1 MRRYILTILGFVLA
15 VSSGLPAADGDG
27 GYAGAFMQIPI
38 GARPTAMGG
47 AYLSISDDG
56 AGALYNPAGVA
67 TIKQPLLATAYRL
80 MNLDRSLGYAAL
92 MLPAKGNSTLGLL
105 WRYAG
110 SGSVMARSHDGD
122 PLGNELSH
130 ENHEFSVVFAKRFE
144 HFFSAGVKMYYLHSS
159 FAEMQA
165 SSVGFDMGL
174 VLYMDR
180 LLFSRESTA
189 RIPVKDV
196 RVGLVLKHLQAKYI
210 WNNEDYVRRYIA
222 GGGMGSEQQDPIPL
236 EYGIGVSGRFLER
249 KLVLVS
255 DLIITGEQGAALH
268 TGLEYYVKPIIAVR
282 SGFSDGRFVTGA
294 GYVFKLGS
302 RALAIDYA
310 FSTDRADEGSEHIFS
325 FDLLF

>member
-1 MRRYILTILGFVLA
+1 MRRYLLTILGFVIA
-15 VSSGLPAADGDG
+15 VASGLPAADGDG
-27 GYAGAFMQIPI
+27 GYAGAFMQVPI

-67 TIKQPLLATAYRL
+67 TLKQPLLATAYRL
-80 MNLDRSLGYAAL
+80 MNLDRSLGYAAVVF
-92 MLPAKGNSTLGLL
+92 PTKGNSALGLL

-110 SGSVMARSHDGD
+110 SGSVVARDHDGN
-122 PLGNELSH
+122 PLENELSQ
-130 ENHEFSVVFAKRFE
+130 ENHDFSIVFAKRFE
-144 HFFSAGVKMYYLHSS
+144 HFLSVGVKMYYLHSS
-159 FAEMQA
+159 FAQMKA

-189 RIPVKDV
+189 RRPVKDM

-210 WNNEDYVRRYIA
+210 WNNKDYVGRYIA
-222 GGGMGSEQQDPIPL
+222 GGGMGSEQEDPIPL
-236 EYGIGVSGRFLER
+236 EYGIGVSGRLLER
-249 KLVLVS
+249 RLVLAS
-255 DLIITGEQGAALH
+255 DLIMTSEQGAALH
-268 TGLEYYVKPIIAVR
+268 AGLEYYVKPILAVR
-282 SGFSDGRFVTGA
+282 GGFSDGRLVTGG

-325 FDLLF
+325 FDFLF